1 MAEFTIKTDDLKS
14 LAGKVIIVTGGS
26 SGIGLTTVELLLS
39 LGASVVCG
47 DIKAP
52 ERDVEGAY
60 TFIRTDVAIW
70 KELLL
75 LFRTTKRIHGHIDHV
90 FVNAGVGP
98 RTDYLSTQIDENGD
112 AVEPSSQLFD
122 VSLKGAVNTS
132 ALAIFYLRQQEDGGS
147 IVITGAA
154 KHAVLGFGRGLVARL
169 GAAQLPIRV
178 NTLAPSWTESNILP
192 SLKSLLDEISVKVQ
206 PASVVARCAAY
217 LMADP
222 SRNGQVIHIQHG
234 IYTKID
240 ETFLLPTYRR
250 INRDCITED
259 EALERLEE
267 AEVYRMVRVQPQLVR
282 FAASKF

>member
-1 MAEFTIKTDDLKS
+1 MIRKKQGCRNIFD
-14 LAGKVIIVTGGS
+14 
-26 SGIGLTTVELLLS
+26 
-39 LGASVVCG
+39 GA
-47 DIKAP
+47 K
-52 ERDVEGAY
+52 DV
-60 TFIRTDVAIW
+60 
-70 KELLL
+70 
-75 LFRTTKRIHGHIDHV
+75 
-90 FVNAGVGP
+90 P
-98 RTDYLSTQIDENGD
+98 
-112 AVEPSSQLFD
+112 
-122 VSLKGAVNTS
+122 
-132 ALAIFYLRQQEDGGS
+132 
-147 IVITGAA
+147 GAA